1 MLIERTTKEVIIR
14 LPISVNTDDLQDFL
28 DFLRYKELT
37 SKFKVEQKE
46 ADKIANEVKKKW
58 LVKFNKAKAK

>member
-58 LVKFNKAKAK
+58 LVKFNKAKVK